1 LTSSLFIIQG
11 PVYTLWENSLEK
23 LKILN
28 YEKDYCKK
36 YNRKYFFHSLYFS
49 LPQSNQSHQF
59 NDFSTLCSWLISEIT
74 MKNDIFKIEQ
84 FDDPNTIVNKLLVA
98 LRQLDFRSNFPP
110 SKLKIPYG
118 EPVCTVLDFL
128 TEKALTAR
136 GFQWGTPVHNDL
148 DEVRIN

>member
-1 LTSSLFIIQG
+1 
-11 PVYTLWENSLEK
+11 
-23 LKILN
+23 
-28 YEKDYCKK
+28 
-36 YNRKYFFHSLYFS
+36 
-49 LPQSNQSHQF
+49 
-59 NDFSTLCSWLISEIT
+59 

-118 EPVCTVLDFL
+118 EAVCTVLDFL

-148 DEVRIN
+148 DEVREVTFLLLLPFTFIFILSLSFPFTG